1 MDTSHFPQEAVE
13 ALKCY
18 VYRLV
23 DPRNSETFYVG
34 MGKGQRVFAH
44 VSGAID
50 DSEEHTV
57 DPKFARINEIRAL
70 GMEVGHVIH
79 RHGMTEA
86 AAKEV
91 EAALIDAYPGLVNKV
106 AGAGSRDRGTRHAKE
121 IIVEYGAEEFVIDE
135 PLILIS
141 ITRMWK
147 ERGVYEAV
155 RGLWKM
161 NMERAKRHKLVL
173 AHVRGIVRGAY
184 RPTKWMMGTAENF
197 SEGWGVS
204 PKRIG
209 FEGVEA
215 EREVWSKYV
224 GKRVPSEIRKKG
236 AQAPCR
242 YLTPK

>member
-1 MDTSHFPQEAVE
+1 MNTNSFPQEAVE

-50 DSEEHTV
+50 ASEEHTV
-57 DPKFARINEIRAL
+57 DPKIARINEIRAL

-79 RHGMTEA
+79 RHGMAEA

-106 AGAGSRDRGTRHAKE
+106 AGAGSQDRGTRHAKK
-121 IIVEYGAEEFVIDE
+121 IIVEYGAEEFVVNE

-155 RGLWKM
+155 R
-161 NMERAKRHKLVL
+161 
-173 AHVRGIVRGAY
+173 
-184 RPTKWMMGTAENF
+184 
-197 SEGWGVS
+197 
-204 PKRIG
+204 
-209 FEGVEA
+209 
-215 EREVWSKYV
+215 
-224 GKRVPSEIRKKG
+224 
-236 AQAPCR
+236 
-242 YLTPK
+242 